1 MGDNDTSASHLK
13 EQRKSIISAFYVY
26 FHGSGETEENVAGD
40 PKGSKPVE
48 TLDLVVDGASSS
60 PASS

>member
-13 EQRKSIISAFYVY
+13 EQSKSISPAFYVY
-26 FHGSGETEENVAGD
+26 FHGSGEPEENVAGG

-48 TLDLVVDGASSS
+48 TFDLVVDGSSS
-60 PASS
+60 PPASS